1 MVRHRGS
8 AGGNQF
14 DFRFAITRSSE
25 YEPTA
30 NFKRT
35 SVSFLMDYAANQAF
49 PRRRMIGDC
58 DIDASANGPGVGDRA
73 ISDPRV
79 CSNWLAVPAS
89 VVRHYR
95 SPGICASS
103 CRWEGVGDLPG
114 TPFWAAGAV

>member
-1 MVRHRGS
+1 
-8 AGGNQF
+8 
-14 DFRFAITRSSE
+14 
-25 YEPTA
+25 
-30 NFKRT
+30 
-35 SVSFLMDYAANQAF
+35 MDYAANQAF

-95 SPGICASS
+95 QP
-103 CRWEGVGDLPG
+103 RHMRVVLPVGRRGRLAWNALLGSGRCVIPL
-114 TPFWAAGAV
+114 AA